1 MRRRLAIGAACGVAW
16 GVVAAAVFLAM
27 FRGDLPAPGQLVLP
41 VAIGMVVLYLP
52 FLVAGGLETAV
63 GRGSA
68 PLAEIIGVT
77 LASGAGL
84 GLLVSAAIALAQRAT
99 KDGRRRP

>member
-1 MRRRLAIGAACGVAW
+1 MQRRLAIGTACGVVW

-41 VAIGMVVLYLP
+41 LAIGMVVLYLP
-52 FLVAGGLETAV
+52 FLVAAGFETAV

-77 LASGAGL
+77 VAAGAGL
-84 GLLVSAAIALAQRAT
+84 GLLVSAAMALAQKAR
-99 KDGRRRP
+99 DRRRRP

>member
-1 MRRRLAIGAACGVAW
+1 
-16 GVVAAAVFLAM
+16 VVAAAVFLAM
-27 FRGDLPAPGQLVLP
+27 FRGDLPAPGQVILPFAIGLVL
-41 VAIGMVVLYLP
+41 LYLP
-52 FLVAGGLETAV
+52 FLVAAGLETAV

-84 GLLVSAAIALAQRAT
+84 GVLVSAGIALAQ
-99 KDGRRRP
+99 DLGRKRRGPR